1 MDIAQAIR
9 LANEH
14 ERDGTASNAEV
25 TLALWASNA
34 RGEIEVLRAEC
45 DRLRSRVAVLEA
57 RPENAIVAGLEYKAA
72 QLRAERDRLSEQVRD
87 LEESWTAFAVMTHGH
102 CPGPI
107 YYRKF
112 DGGLSRPYGWTH
124 SHWAE
129 KVGYHATPREAV
141 MAAWR
146 YGWEEENRAA
156 ILAEPHVDQ
165 CYSGRKADGK

>member
-1 MDIAQAIR
+1 MDVKQMVPVGDYSGVCHQLADAKDKIAELQ
-9 LANEH
+9 
-14 ERDGTASNAEV
+14 
-25 TLALWASNA
+25 
-34 RGEIEVLRAEC
+34 AEC

-57 RPENAIVAGLEYKAA
+57 RPENAHVAGLEYQAA

-156 ILAEPHVDQ
+156 IMADPWVDQ
-165 CYSGRKADGK
+165 CFNKEDHDAR

>member
-1 MDIAQAIR
+1 MDVKRYDATVEYGPGWDAG
-9 LANEH
+9 ASAVMDEAA
-14 ERDGTASNAEV
+14 DGDWVEFTDYAAVE
-25 TLALWASNA
+25 
-34 RGEIEVLRAEC
+34 AEC
-45 DRLRSRVAVLEA
+45 DRLRT
-57 RPENAIVAGLEYKAA
+57 
-72 QLRAERDRLSEQVRD
+72 ERDRLSEQVRD
-87 LEESWTAFAVMTHGH
+87 LEESWIAFAVMTHGH

-156 ILAEPHVDQ
+156 ILAEPHVDR